1 MKSLSQVSTGT
12 SVERALRPTKV
23 APSGTSS
30 VTTALAP
37 TRARG
42 PTVIG
47 PRICAPEPMIA
58 LSLSVGWRL
67 PGTPLAGFVP
77 PSVTHW

>member
-1 MKSLSQVSTGT
+1 MKSLAQVSAGI
-12 SVERALRPTKV
+12 SVERALRPTIV

-37 TRARG
+37 IRARA

-47 PRICAPEPMIA
+47 PITWAPDPIMT
-58 LSLSVGWRL
+58 LSSSVGWRL
-67 PGTPLAGFVP
+67 PPMPLVGLVP

>member
-1 MKSLSQVSTGT
+1 M
-12 SVERALRPTKV
+12 PTIV

-37 TRARG
+37 MRARL
-42 PTVIG
+42 PTTIG
-47 PRICAPEPMIA
+47 PRICAPEPTMT
-58 LSLSVGWRL
+58 LSSSVGWRL
-67 PGTPLAGFVP
+67 PPTPLNGLVP